1 MKASGGVLLV
11 GAAVVLSALGLV
23 AVFSSRRPPAGD
35 DGGDAPEPEPEPTPA
50 PLPVPPDTSDERRQ
64 RILDAAS
71 AELGHVGGDR
81 YFATE
86 HPAYIGTK
94 TDWCGVFALWALHQ
108 AGLALDRQWI
118 DGKGFI
124 LTGVHPLPATKNPQ
138 PGDLIYIDQPFQHQG
153 IVERVDGD
161 RVHTIDGNT
170 RNTVAEHDRARS
182 DITAFFSIEPLLA
195 EAGIA

>member
-11 GAAVVLSALGLV
+11 GAATVLAALGLV
-23 AVFSSRRPPAGD
+23 AVFSSRRPPPD
-35 DGGDAPEPEPEPTPA
+35 DGDNAPDPEPTPS
-50 PLPVPPDTSDERRQ
+50 PVPDTPDERRQ
-64 RILDAAS
+64 AILAAAK

-86 HPAYIGTK
+86 HPAYLGTK

-153 IVERVDGD
+153 LVQRVEGD
-161 RVHTIDGNT
+161 RVFTIDGNT
-170 RNTVAEHDRARS
+170 RNTVAEHDRPRS
-182 DITAFFSIEPLLA
+182 SITAFFSIAPLLA
-195 EAGIA
+195 DAGIA